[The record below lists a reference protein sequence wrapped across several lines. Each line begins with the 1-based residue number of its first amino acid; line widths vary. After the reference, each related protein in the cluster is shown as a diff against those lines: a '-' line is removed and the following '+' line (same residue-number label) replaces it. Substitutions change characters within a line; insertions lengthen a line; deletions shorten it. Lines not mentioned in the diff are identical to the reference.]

1 MALAQ
6 YTAANLLPG
15 MAGAYNIVK
24 DPYGA
29 LGSGDAMFFAF
40 HTRLVMKV
48 TGTELKFTGTSEY
61 GSNDNVFQFSID
73 GGTFAAAASRAGD
86 VHTVYTGL
94 SDVERTVII
103 RANPSAGGAAYCLR
117 SGNVMDVTGAS
128 PSMSTL
134 TNWESHDST
143 VANTNVALEAQGEAN
158 WHPDQK
164 PRAGGNSSTYGPNI
178 TCIQVRGAYTT
189 LNVVNLSGYGVS
201 EKFYVSVD
209 GGAPTEYASNA
220 AGFYQLTGL
229 SGTHDYFVWAS
240 SCNAYGEC
248 TLVVGGDVACT
259 NITPK
264 KRLDVFGSSTTRG
277 NAASTNG
284 KADVFAVAAHFGFAG
299 CSHGADGD
307 TFASLNTRIVT
318 ATSSKTYNAGD
329 CCYVAIGRNDMYG
342 GYNSTGH
349 TNFDSI
355 ITRLAG
361 IYAKVIVRG
370 LLPSYNTGDS
380 GFIAE
385 STADNVTMGN
395 WVAALAFSN
404 VYYVDPIAL
413 GWDGPTIA
421 RPGDGVHPNDAGYAA
436 IAAYEFD
443 AFNAYLG
450 ETASGVSVCTVGMF

>member
-6 YTAANLLPG
+6 YTAANLLSG

-24 DPYGA
+24 NGGTRMYFA
-29 LGSGDAMFFAF
+29 L

-73 GGTFAAAASRAGD
+73 GGTFAAAASRVGD

-94 SDVERTVII
+94 SDIERTVII
-103 RANPSAGGAAYCLR
+103 RAHPGASGAAYCIR

-134 TNWESHDST
+134 TNWESHDSS
-143 VANTNVALEAQGEAN
+143 VANTNVALRAQGETD
-158 WHPDQK
+158 WHPDLRPQT
-164 PRAGGNSSTYGPNI
+164 GGNSATYGPNI

-189 LNVVNLSGYGVS
+189 INVVNLSNYGVS

-209 GGAPTEYASNA
+209 GGTPAEYTSNA

-229 SGTHDYFVWAS
+229 SGVHDYFVWGS
-240 SCNAYGEC
+240 SCNAYGDC
-248 TLVVGGDVACT
+248 TLVVGGDIACT

-277 NAASTNG
+277 NAATTNG

-307 TFASLNTRIVT
+307 TFASLNTRIVA
-318 ATSSKTYNAGD
+318 ATSSKTYNNAAD
-329 CCYVAIGRNDMYG
+329 CCYVAIGRNDVYG
-342 GYNSTGH
+342 GYNATGQ
-349 TNFDSI
+349 TNFNAI
-355 ITRLAG
+355 ITRLRG
-361 IYAKVIVRG
+361 IYSKVIVRG
-370 LLPSYNTGDS
+370 LLPSYSTGDT

-385 STADNVTMGN
+385 STADNITMGS
-395 WVAALAFSN
+395 WVTALGFGN

-413 GWDGPTIA
+413 GWSGPSIDRA
-421 RPGDGVHPNDAGYAA
+421 GDGVHPSDSGYYTITQYELTAFAGV
-436 IAAYEFD
+436 
-443 AFNAYLG
+443 LG
-450 ETASGVSVCTVGMF
+450 SAPATGVSACTVWMI